1 MVTLYSN
8 GCPRCGILKKKLDD
22 KGVNYAI
29 VSDEDEMIAKGFKTV
44 PMLEVNGEL
53 MDFGTAVRW
62 TNDI

>member
-1 MVTLYSN
+1 MITLYSN
-8 GCPRCGILKKKLDD
+8 GCPRCSILKKKLDD

-29 VSDEDEMIAKGFKTV
+29 ISDEEEMIAKGFKTV